1 MATKQ
6 YKSKSIVSI
15 NVMLP
20 SGKSKHIA
28 FSPLSRGESVFY
40 TDDPAIQKALERHR
54 GFGKMFYLVGP
65 DGRPVIEKPAPAQK
79 PKKAAPAPKAEA
91 QAPKKETPA
100 PAAAP
105 APEPEPEAAKAPEV
119 PEAPVVEPEAAPET
133 PETAE
138 APDEE
143 AAAESAEAPETAEAP
158 AETESTEA
166 EAAPEEEAA
175 KEAPA
180 AEEVPKSDTIAYTNL
195 PDAKDALLARFP
207 DEEAAI
213 KKIRTKDA
221 LKTFAEAHGITFD
234 GIA

>member
-65 DGRPVIEKPAPAQK
+65 DGRPVTEKPAPAQK
-79 PKKAAPAPKAEA
+79 PKKAVPAPKAEA
-91 QAPKKETPA
+91 QAPKKEAPT

-138 APDEE
+138 APVEE

-180 AEEVPKSDTIAYTNL
+180 AEEAPKSNTIAYTNL

>member
-54 GFGKMFYLVGP
+54 GFGKMFYPVGP
-65 DGRPVIEKPAPAQK
+65 DGRPVTEKPAPEQK
-79 PKKAAPAPKAEA
+79 PKKAAPAPKSEA

-119 PEAPVVEPEAAPET
+119 PEAPTVEAEAAPET

-138 APDEE
+138 APVEE
-143 AAAESAEAPETAEAP
+143 TAAETAESPETAEAP

-175 KEAPA
+175 KEA
-180 AEEVPKSDTIAYTNL
+180 PKSDTIAYTNL

>member
-65 DGRPVIEKPAPAQK
+65 DGRPVTEKPAPAQK

-91 QAPKKETPA
+91 QAPKKETPT

-138 APDEE
+138 APVEE
-143 AAAESAEAPETAEAP
+143 TAAESAEAPETAEAP

-180 AEEVPKSDTIAYTNL
+180 AEEAPKSDTIAYTNL